1 MQKEFIKNIYKEF
14 VYCDPNDHL
23 LNPNNTLRHPDR
35 CLRNFSSV
43 TRPETT
49 TKHMLNKVSPLN
61 NPQFVT
67 INSETASQKP
77 KLEVRIT
84 GDNTTSKKSEGL
96 KTRNNSEIILVTP
109 KIDLE
114 DVEIQIPPLS
124 NDGEKKDMT
133 EKIKKKIIPKEPI
146 IYSEEVFNQIEL
158 RGFITKDLL
167 RMSLDK
173 GSNLFHI
180 AEEIFEKLVDR
191 YNQFKEIL
199 HTLETEFDNTV
210 ECIMEAKPPQ
220 ASERSRIETG
230 TVTNCLRCQRH
241 RKELG
246 KKINHIIYQ
255 LYLAIMNRRL

>member
-23 LNPNNTLRHPDR
+23 LNPNNTL
-35 CLRNFSSV
+35 
-43 TRPETT
+43 TRPDKNTSKYMLKS
-49 TKHMLNKVSPLN
+49 TKLPEKA
-61 NPQFVT
+61 QIT
-67 INSETASQKP
+67 INSETALQKP
-77 KLEVRIT
+77 KLEVRTT

-96 KTRNNSEIILVTP
+96 KTRNNSEITLVTP
-109 KIDLE
+109 TIE
-114 DVEIQIPPLS
+114 TVEIQKPPL
-124 NDGEKKDMT
+124 NT
-133 EKIKKKIIPKEPI
+133 EIKNKHIQKESKQEPVV
-146 IYSEEVFNQIEL
+146 YDEETFNQIEL

-180 AEEIFEKLVDR
+180 AEDIFEKLVDR

-199 HTLETEFDNTV
+199 HTLENEFDNTV
-210 ECIMEAKPPQ
+210 ECI
-220 ASERSRIETG
+220 IETG
-230 TVTNCLRCQRH
+230 
-241 RKELG
+241 KELG

>member
-23 LNPNNTLRHPDR
+23 LNPNNTL
-35 CLRNFSSV
+35 
-43 TRPETT
+43 TRPDNNS
-49 TKHMLNKVSPLN
+49 KHMLNKTSTHS

-67 INSETASQKP
+67 INSE
-77 KLEVRIT
+77 IT
-84 GDNTTSKKSEGL
+84 GDN
-96 KTRNNSEIILVTP
+96 NNSEITLVTP

-114 DVEIQIPPLS
+114 DVEIQKPPLKP
-124 NDGEKKDMT
+124 E
-133 EKIKKKIIPKEPI
+133 IKKKLIQKEPEKI
-146 IYSEEVFNQIEL
+146 IYDEETFNQIEL

-180 AEEIFEKLVDR
+180 AEDIFEKLVDR

-210 ECIMEAKPPQ
+210 ECI
-220 ASERSRIETG
+220 IETG
-230 TVTNCLRCQRH
+230 
-241 RKELG
+241 KELG

>member
-14 VYCDPNDHL
+14 VYCDPKDHL
-23 LNPNNTLRHPDR
+23 LNPNNTL
-35 CLRNFSSV
+35 

-49 TKHMLNKVSPLN
+49 SKHMLNKVSPLN
-61 NPQFVT
+61 KPQFVT
-67 INSETASQKP
+67 IQSE
-77 KLEVRIT
+77 IT
-84 GDNTTSKKSEGL
+84 GDN
-96 KTRNNSEIILVTP
+96 NNSEITLVTP
-109 KIDLE
+109 TIE
-114 DVEIQIPPLS
+114 TVEIQKPPL
-124 NDGEKKDMT
+124 NAE
-133 EKIKKKIIPKEPI
+133 IKKKTTVVADETACCASKIPQDEVRIPKEPI

-180 AEEIFEKLVDR
+180 AEDIFEKLVDR

-210 ECIMEAKPPQ
+210 ECI
-220 ASERSRIETG
+220 IETG
-230 TVTNCLRCQRH
+230 
-241 RKELG
+241 KELG

-255 LYLAIMNRRL
+255 LYLAIMERRL

>member
-23 LNPNNTLRHPDR
+23 LNPNNTL
-35 CLRNFSSV
+35 
-43 TRPETT
+43 TRPETSSWMPKLGERNNS
-49 TKHMLNKVSPLN
+49 KHMLNKVSQLN

-67 INSETASQKP
+67 IQSE
-77 KLEVRIT
+77 IT
-84 GDNTTSKKSEGL
+84 GDN
-96 KTRNNSEIILVTP
+96 NNSEITVVSTKPDVKQLVTP
-109 KIDLE
+109 KLQETTSSKPIKTEEEVIHTQSLE
-114 DVEIQIPPLS
+114 TS
-124 NDGEKKDMT
+124 SR
-133 EKIKKKIIPKEPI
+133 KKKSKDEPI

-210 ECIMEAKPPQ
+210 ECI
-220 ASERSRIETG
+220 IETG
-230 TVTNCLRCQRH
+230 
-241 RKELG
+241 KELG

>member
-23 LNPNNTLRHPDR
+23 LNPNNTL
-35 CLRNFSSV
+35 
-43 TRPETT
+43 TRPENNS
-49 TKHMLNKVSPLN
+49 KHMLNKVSPLN

-67 INSETASQKP
+67 IQSE
-77 KLEVRIT
+77 IT
-84 GDNTTSKKSEGL
+84 GDN
-96 KTRNNSEIILVTP
+96 NNSEITVVTP
-109 KIDLE
+109 KLHETTSSKPIKTEEEVIHTQSLE
-114 DVEIQIPPLS
+114 TS
-124 NDGEKKDMT
+124 SR
-133 EKIKKKIIPKEPI
+133 KKKSKDEPI

-180 AEEIFEKLVDR
+180 TEDIFEKLVDR

-210 ECIMEAKPPQ
+210 ECI
-220 ASERSRIETG
+220 IETG
-230 TVTNCLRCQRH
+230 
-241 RKELG
+241 KELG

-255 LYLAIMNRRL
+255 LYLAIMERRL

>member
-23 LNPNNTLRHPDR
+23 LNPSNTL
-35 CLRNFSSV
+35 
-43 TRPETT
+43 TRPESNS
-49 TKHMLNKVSPLN
+49 KHMLNKVSPLN

-67 INSETASQKP
+67 IQSE
-77 KLEVRIT
+77 IT
-84 GDNTTSKKSEGL
+84 GDN
-96 KTRNNSEIILVTP
+96 NNSEITVVTP
-109 KIDLE
+109 NLQETTSSKPIKTEEEVIHTQSLE
-114 DVEIQIPPLS
+114 TS
-124 NDGEKKDMT
+124 SR
-133 EKIKKKIIPKEPI
+133 KKKSKDEPI

-180 AEEIFEKLVDR
+180 AEDIFEKLVDR

-210 ECIMEAKPPQ
+210 ECI
-220 ASERSRIETG
+220 IETG
-230 TVTNCLRCQRH
+230 
-241 RKELG
+241 KELG

>member
-43 TRPETT
+43 TRPECNS
-49 TKHMLNKVSPLN
+49 KNILKKANLQDK
-61 NPQFVT
+61 PQI
-67 INSETASQKP
+67 INIQSE
-77 KLEVRIT
+77 IT
-84 GDNTTSKKSEGL
+84 GDNTDYKIILGDEIS
-96 KTRNNSEIILVTP
+96 NNSEITVVSTKPDVKQLVTP

-114 DVEIQIPPLS
+114 DVEIQKPPL
-124 NDGEKKDMT
+124 NNVIEKKDMT

-180 AEEIFEKLVDR
+180 AEDIFEKLVDR

-210 ECIMEAKPPQ
+210 ECI
-220 ASERSRIETG
+220 IETG
-230 TVTNCLRCQRH
+230 
-241 RKELG
+241 KELG

>member
-43 TRPETT
+43 TRPENNS
-49 TKHMLNKVSPLN
+49 KHMLKTVKVQDK
-61 NPQFVT
+61 PQI
-67 INSETASQKP
+67 INIQSE
-77 KLEVRIT
+77 IT
-84 GDNTTSKKSEGL
+84 GDN
-96 KTRNNSEIILVTP
+96 NNSEITLVTP
-109 KIDLE
+109 KLDLE
-114 DVEIQIPPLS
+114 DVEIQKPPL
-124 NDGEKKDMT
+124 NNVIDKKDMT
-133 EKIKKKIIPKEPI
+133 EKIKKKSIPKQPKPEPI

-180 AEEIFEKLVDR
+180 AEDIFEKLVDR

-210 ECIMEAKPPQ
+210 ECI
-220 ASERSRIETG
+220 IETG
-230 TVTNCLRCQRH
+230 
-241 RKELG
+241 KELG

-255 LYLAIMNRRL
+255 LYLAIMERRL